1 MKHAG
6 QNLQLRVN
14 MPKFSA
20 RLINHSNTDMLNICD
35 ADLLG
40 KTLSRDDFTLK
51 ISKEYYAQKLVN
63 EEEARTLLQKSGNIN
78 MVGKE
83 IISLSV
89 DMGIGSLDGIK
100 EIDGIP
106 FLIVFKM

>member
-1 MKHAG
+1 M
-6 QNLQLRVN
+6 
-14 MPKFSA
+14 FSA
-20 RLINHSNTDMLNICD
+20 RLTNHNDTHMLNICD
-35 ADLLG
+35 TDLLG
-40 KTLSRDDFTLK
+40 RTLNRDNFTLT
-51 ISKEYYAQKLVN
+51 ISEKYYGQKVV
-63 EEEARTLLQKSGNIN
+63 EKEEAVDLLRRSNNIN

-89 DMGIGSLDGIK
+89 NIGIGSHSGVK

>member
-1 MKHAG
+1 M
-6 QNLQLRVN
+6 
-14 MPKFSA
+14 FCA
-20 RLINHSNTDMLNICD
+20 RLINHNNTRMLNICD

-40 KTLSRDDFTLK
+40 RTLNRDNFSLK
-51 ISKEYYAQKLVN
+51 ISQVYYTDKAIEK
-63 EEEARTLLQKSGNIN
+63 EEAKALLQKSDNIN

-89 DMGIGSLDGIK
+89 DMGIGSQDGVK
-100 EIDGIP
+100 VVDGIP

>member
-1 MKHAG
+1 M
-6 QNLQLRVN
+6 
-14 MPKFSA
+14 FSA
-20 RLINHSNTDMLNICD
+20 RLINHNDTYMLNICD

-40 KTLSRDDFTLK
+40 TTLNRGNFTLK
-51 ISKEYYAQKLVN
+51 ISEKYYAQKVV
-63 EEEARTLLQKSGNIN
+63 EKEEAKDLLRRSNNIN

-89 DMGIGSLDGIK
+89 DMGIGSQEGVK
-100 EIDGIP
+100 EIDGVP

>member
-1 MKHAG
+1 M
-6 QNLQLRVN
+6 
-14 MPKFSA
+14 FSA
-20 RLINHSNTDMLNICD
+20 RLINHKDTSMLNICD

-40 KTLSRDDFTLK
+40 RTLNKGNLTLK
-51 ISKEYYAQKLVN
+51 ISEKYYGEKVV
-63 EEEARTLLQKSGNIN
+63 EKEEAESLLKESSSIN

-83 IISLSV
+83 IISLST
-89 DMGIGSLDGIK
+89 DIGVGSREGVK